1 MKGTAALIEELR
13 PKQWIKN
20 IFVFAALVFTRK
32 FTQLEP
38 SVLSFSGFFA
48 FLGASSFV
56 YVVNDIIDLKK
67 DRLHPV
73 KSKRPIASGRI
84 KPLSAFIFVLA
95 LLFLTNIPWIYFSHK
110 YGVLDWKMPG
120 AVAAYTMMTLAYSL
134 WLKKVVIVDVMII
147 ALGFVIRAVG
157 GAFAIDVPISSW
169 FLITVLLLSLFLGLI
184 KRRQEIFM
192 ERNESHR
199 EVLKHYTKELLDQ
212 MIIVV
217 ASATIVT
224 YAIYTAEKKG
234 AILLPYSTIF
244 VIYGIFRYLFVVHLQ
259 KEGEMPEKVI
269 YSDRP
274 FLVNLLL
281 YSIFVILT
289 VIIDPEVFK

>member
-1 MKGTAALIEELR
+1 MISAAALIEEMR
-13 PKQWIKN
+13 PRQWIKN

-32 FTQLEP
+32 FTHAAP
-38 SVLSFSGFFA
+38 SLLSFSAFLA

-56 YVVNDIIDLKK
+56 YVVNDIIDIKK
-67 DRLHPV
+67 DMLHPI

-84 KPLSAFIFVLA
+84 KPYTA
-95 LLFLTNIPWIYFSHK
+95 LFFALLFLFLTNIPWLYFSVKFHIT
-110 YGVLDWKMPG
+110 DWKLPM
-120 AVAAYTMMTLAYSL
+120 AVAIYTLLTLAYSF

-147 ALGFVIRAVG
+147 AFGFVIRAVG

-169 FLITVLLLSLFLGLI
+169 FLITVLLLSLFLGLV

-192 ERNESHR
+192 ERNKSHR

-244 VIYGIFRYLFVVHLQ
+244 VIYGILRYLFVVHLQ
-259 KEGEMPEKVI
+259 KEGEVPEKVI

-274 FLVNLLL
+274 FLVNLML